1 MSRNMWILAGLMVI
15 LSLAV
20 IYHDKTGMPAPD
32 YVKCKES
39 LVTQIFTGN
48 CTERSSVA
56 GNAAEMNGNAR

>member
-1 MSRNMWILAGLMVI
+1 MNRNMWILAGLMAI

-20 IYHDKTGMPAPD
+20 IYHDEIGMPAPD

-56 GNAAEMNGNAR
+56 GNAAVMNGNAR

>member
-1 MSRNMWILAGLMVI
+1 MSRNMWILAGLMAI
-15 LSLAV
+15 LSLAL
-20 IYHDKTGMPAPD
+20 IYHDESGMPTPD

-39 LVTQIFTGN
+39 LVIQMFTGN

>member
-1 MSRNMWILAGLMVI
+1 MWILAGLMAI

-20 IYHDKTGMPAPD
+20 IYHDETGMPAPD

-39 LVTQIFTGN
+39 LVIQFFTGN

>member
-1 MSRNMWILAGLMVI
+1 MSRNMWILAGLMAM

-20 IYHDKTGMPAPD
+20 IYREESNMPVPG

-39 LVTQIFTGN
+39 LVTQIVSGK
-48 CTERSSVA
+48 CTERSSIA

>member
-1 MSRNMWILAGLMVI
+1 MSRSMWILAGLMAI

-20 IYHDKTGMPAPD
+20 IYHDETGMPAPD
-32 YVKCKES
+32 YVNCKES